1 MCLSVPAEVIAID
14 GEGVVVRVDGR
25 VRRANALAV
34 SDVAVGDRVIV
45 AAGSVM
51 ARLDADEA
59 EEIER
64 LVKVAYDGERE
75 RDSR

>member
-14 GEGVVVRVDGR
+14 GGEAVVRVDGR
-25 VRRANALAV
+25 LRRANALAV
-34 SDVAVGDRVIV
+34 SDLAVGDRVIL
-45 AAGSVM
+45 AAGAVM

-59 EEIER
+59 EEIAR
-64 LVKVAYDGERE
+64 LVRVAYDGEGE